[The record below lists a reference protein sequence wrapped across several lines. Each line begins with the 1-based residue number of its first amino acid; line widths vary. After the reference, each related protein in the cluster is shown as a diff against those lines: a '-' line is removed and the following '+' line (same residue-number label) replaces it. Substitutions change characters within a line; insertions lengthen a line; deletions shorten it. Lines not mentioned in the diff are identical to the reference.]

1 MVKIDSCMIWLKN
14 ILVVKFF
21 MNSTS
26 VILGSNTKNEL
37 NYETITLST
46 CLYFLLKNLKI
57 ALNFYK

>member
-1 MVKIDSCMIWLKN
+1 MVKINSCMIWLKN

-26 VILGSNTKNEL
+26 VILGSNTKNER